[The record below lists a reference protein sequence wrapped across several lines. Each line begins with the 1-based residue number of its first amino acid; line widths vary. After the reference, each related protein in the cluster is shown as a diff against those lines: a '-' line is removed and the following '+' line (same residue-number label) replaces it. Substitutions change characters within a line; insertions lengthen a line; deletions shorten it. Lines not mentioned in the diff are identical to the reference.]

1 MNLTMLRRVLLALI
15 ALALAAPACAGKP
28 SAPSPAPTQALTPV
42 KLPVGYVPNIQFA
55 PLYVAMEKGYFKQAG
70 IDLTLDYSLETDGV
84 KLVAADSL
92 QFAIAS
98 GEQVLLARA
107 QGLPVVYVMAWYQQF
122 PVAIVAKT
130 DQGIRQPQDLAG
142 KKVGLPGLFGASYI
156 GLRALLSTAGLKESD
171 LTLDSI
177 GFNQVEALI
186 ADQDQ
191 AIVGYASNEPIVLRS
206 KGYAVDVIKVSD
218 YVQLAANGLIT
229 NEKTIAE
236 RPELVRGMAR
246 AILRGVS
253 DATVSPDEAYE
264 ISKKY
269 VEGLEQADEK
279 VQREIM
285 TTSIAMW
292 QPVPGTPALGQSNPA
307 AWENMQKV
315 LLDMGL
321 VTQPLDLS
329 KAYTNEFVK

>member
-1 MNLTMLRRVLLALI
+1 MNLTMFRRVMIAFA
-15 ALALAAPACAGKP
+15 ALALVVSACAGKP
-28 SAPSPAPTQALTPV
+28 SAANPASTQALTSV

-70 IDLTLDYSLETDGV
+70 IDLQLDYSVETDGV
-84 KLVAADSL
+84 KLVAANSL
-92 QFAIAS
+92 QFSIAS
-98 GEQVLLARA
+98 GEQVLLART

-142 KKVGLPGLFGASYI
+142 KKVGLPGLFGANYI
-156 GLRALLSTAGLKESD
+156 GLRALLNTAGLKESD

-177 GFNQVEALI
+177 GFNQVEALV
-186 ADQDQ
+186 AGQDQ
-191 AIVGYASNEPIVLRS
+191 AIVGYTSNEPIVLRS
-206 KGYAVDVIKVSD
+206 KGYNVDVIKVSD
-218 YVQLAANGLIT
+218 YVQLASNGLIT
-229 NEKTIAE
+229 NETTIAGH
-236 RPELVRGMAR
+236 PDLVSAMAK
-246 AILRGVS
+246 AILHGIS
-253 DATVSPDEAYE
+253 DVTANPDEAYE

-279 VQREIM
+279 VQREIL
-285 TTSIAMW
+285 TTSISMW

-321 VTQPLDLS
+321 ETQPLDLS
-329 KAYTNEFVK
+329 KAYTDKFVK